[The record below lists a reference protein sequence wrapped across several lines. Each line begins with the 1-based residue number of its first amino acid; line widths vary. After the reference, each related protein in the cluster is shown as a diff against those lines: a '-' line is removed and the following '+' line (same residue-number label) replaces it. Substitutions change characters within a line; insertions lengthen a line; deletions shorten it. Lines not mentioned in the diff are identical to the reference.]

1 MFIMNSEQVMPNKTR
16 SLILLKSRHGK
27 IKALGKWRSS
37 LLATNS
43 DYKLAYC
50 GMVYAVPQGSVLGP
64 SFDINDR

>member
-1 MFIMNSEQVMPNKTR
+1 MEKLVTGHQ
-16 SLILLKSRHGK
+16 L
-27 IKALGKWRSS
+27 
-37 LLATNS
+37 S